1 MNTHHQVAQRLR
13 SYRCNPLASGIKF
26 SPAMLQATRN
36 VSNLITSGDKA
47 LIDFKGST
55 AIGGKRGTGGRV
67 ATNTWPRPVLY
78 VPDHQR
84 EAALAKY
91 DAALKK
97 QVDESA
103 LADFNKG
110 KRRKLMLKP
119 TRSEAV
125 KFGLPVPTRHD
136 VQDSINFDVYEAL
149 CEALGV
155 PVGTFVDTNVW
166 NKAKNGLRNSGM
178 TRDQLNAEYARL
190 GIRGDAKE
198 SYYGSRELAYKN
210 PNSRFFNVPYKDVLK
225 GSVLTALG
233 VIPLNNRNMSE
244 VLRELEGQ
252 SSIQASGATP
262 KQTTSYITD
271 LATRRSELAKSGD
284 KVAQAITQGGGS
296 SVVEE
301 APVSGGSST
310 AADGDEDASESSKGK
325 KKKSKALLYGGIA
338 VAVVAASGLAIWYTR
353 D

>member
-1 MNTHHQVAQRLR
+1 MGTHHQVAHRLQAYR
-13 SYRCNPLASGIKF
+13 SNPLASGTTF

-36 VSNLITSGDKA
+36 MASLITSGDKR
-47 LIDFKGST
+47 LRDFKGST
-55 AIGGKRGTGGRV
+55 AIGGKRGIGGRV
-67 ATNTWPRPVLY
+67 ATKSWPRPVQY
-78 VPDHQR
+78 VPDAQR
-84 EAALAKY
+84 EQAKAKY
-91 DAALKK
+91 LQAFKDLKK
-97 QVDESA
+97 RS
-103 LADFNKG
+103 G
-110 KRRKLMLKP
+110 KKIFKL
-119 TRSEAV
+119 TRAQAV
-125 KFGLPVPTRHD
+125 AQGLPTPTIHD

-155 PVGTFVDTNVW
+155 PVGTNVDTNVW
-166 NKAKNGLRNSGM
+166 NKAKGGLRNPGM

-190 GIRGDAKE
+190 GLRGDAKE
-198 SYYGSRELAYKN
+198 SYYGSRELAYNN
-210 PNSRFFNVPYKDVLK
+210 PNSRFFNVPYKDVVK

-233 VIPLNNRNMSE
+233 IIPLNNRNMND

-252 SSIQASGATP
+252 SSIQASGNIP
-262 KQTTSYITD
+262 LQTTSYITD
-271 LATRRSELAKSGD
+271 LTTRRSELAASGD

-310 AADGDEDASESSKGK
+310 VAEGDGDEAPKS

-338 VAVVAASGLAIWYTR
+338 VAVLAVGGLTYYYIQ

>member
-1 MNTHHQVAQRLR
+1 MDTHHRVAQRLQAYR
-13 SYRCNPLASGIKF
+13 SNPLASGINF
-26 SPAMLQATRN
+26 TPATLLATRN
-36 VSNLITSGDKA
+36 MSSLITSGDKK
-47 LIDFKGST
+47 LLDFKGST
-55 AIGGKRGTGGRV
+55 AIGGKRGIGGRR
-67 ATNTWPRPVLY
+67 ATSTWPRPVQY
-78 VPDHQR
+78 VPEAQR
-84 EAALAKY
+84 DAALAKY
-91 DAALKK
+91 DAELKK
-97 QVDESA
+97 LKARS
-103 LADFNKG
+103 G
-110 KRRKLMLKP
+110 KKIFKL
-119 TRSEAV
+119 TRAQAV
-125 KFGLPVPTRHD
+125 AQGLPVPTRHD

-166 NKAKNGLRNSGM
+166 NKAKSGLRNSGM

-198 SYYGSRELAYKN
+198 SYYGSRELAYNN

-233 VIPLNNRNMSE
+233 IIPLNNRNMND

-252 SSIQASGATP
+252 SEIQASGNIP
-262 KQTTSYITD
+262 VQTISYITD
-271 LATRRSELAKSGD
+271 IATRRSELASSGD
-284 KVAQAITQGGGS
+284 KVAQALVEGGGS

-301 APVSGGSST
+301 APVGEGSST
-310 AADGDEDASESSKGK
+310 VAEGDGDASESKGD

-338 VAVVAASGLAIWYTR
+338 VAVVAVGGLAYYYVQ